1 MGHLLKEEWKE
12 FVPEF
17 KTTKRYFVSNHGNI
31 KTVRISKEG
40 KKVERLLKGSII
52 DGYQYLGF
60 AREENGKRKAYHY
73 SFHYLVG
80 LLFLNKEDRHTNVVH
95 LDYNRSNNIVTNLK
109 WVTYLQM
116 LEHSKK
122 SPNVIA
128 AKKKLVEFNRKRD
141 GHKLTAKDVIRL
153 KKKLFDPNRKTK
165 NKAIAKEFGI
175 SEMQLYRIKSG
186 ENWSHVK
193 VEIEGETY

>member
-1 MGHLLKEEWKE
+1 M
-12 FVPEF
+12 
-17 KTTKRYFVSNHGNI
+17 
-31 KTVRISKEG
+31 
-40 KKVERLLKGSII
+40 
-52 DGYQYLGF
+52 
-60 AREENGKRKAYHY
+60 
-73 SFHYLVG
+73 
-80 LLFLNKEDRHTNVVH
+80 H

-109 WVTYLQM
+109 WVTYPQM

-153 KKKLFDPNRKTK
+153 KKKLFDPNRKIK

-193 VEIEGETY
+193 VEIEGEMY